1 MDGWTD
7 EWMDGWTDGWTYR
20 RTDSGMDGQMD
31 RRTDGRTD
39 GLIVVWQSIDLT
51 TQNYMTGKQSN
62 ELIYH
67 VIIT

>member
-20 RTDSGMDGQMD
+20 RTDSGIDGQ
-31 RRTDGRTD
+31 TDGRTD

-62 ELIYH
+62 DLIYH